1 MFFFAQKEVLMQKNN
16 WIDDFTQIVE
26 RFYNRDLMVSD
37 VTKYQ
42 LEAIVDGVKRKRSP
56 ESRYQLEVNGIKNA
70 EKKDKISNSL
80 YLGKTIRGKKVYFTT
95 KFNRLSIE
103 CSSTV
108 NLEKIAHNLDGFIF
122 DNGIGRARSF
132 EGQLPTRRKGNGNFT
147 DITLAYLISFNH
159 ICKYKKVGHVNG
171 IPSRELTR
179 ELMYLT
185 MPDVETGSAS
195 SFYGITSQAVIDG
208 WNLPSDE
215 NYSRYKEY
223 FNLLVKSELI
233 EMKKRRDK
241 KTRYFGENVA

>member
-1 MFFFAQKEVLMQKNN
+1 M
-16 WIDDFTQIVE
+16 
-26 RFYNRDLMVSD
+26 
-37 VTKYQ
+37 
-42 LEAIVDGVKRKRSP
+42 
-56 ESRYQLEVNGIKNA
+56 
-70 EKKDKISNSL
+70 
-80 YLGKTIRGKKVYFTT
+80 
-95 KFNRLSIE
+95 
-103 CSSTV
+103 
-108 NLEKIAHNLDGFIF
+108 
-122 DNGIGRARSF
+122 
-132 EGQLPTRRKGNGNFT
+132 
-147 DITLAYLISFNH
+147 
-159 ICKYKKVGHVNG
+159 NG